1 MSRSQALIKPLRFGS
16 SKMGDFDRRTQ
27 TKLDLVLELSCRK
40 LPHGGD
46 HETRRYVAEH
56 LIEAALSG
64 KTEQTDLDMIAREA
78 LLELAPQLPYRLG
91 IFKQHIF
98 LGGGP

>member
-1 MSRSQALIKPLRFGS
+1 
-16 SKMGDFDRRTQ
+16 MGDFDRRTQ

-40 LPHGGD
+40 LPRGGD

-64 KTEQTDLDMIAREA
+64 KTEQADLDMIAREA
-78 LLELAPQLPYRLG
+78 LLELDSGKSASSQSSAAGSVPP
-91 IFKQHIF
+91 
-98 LGGGP
+98 